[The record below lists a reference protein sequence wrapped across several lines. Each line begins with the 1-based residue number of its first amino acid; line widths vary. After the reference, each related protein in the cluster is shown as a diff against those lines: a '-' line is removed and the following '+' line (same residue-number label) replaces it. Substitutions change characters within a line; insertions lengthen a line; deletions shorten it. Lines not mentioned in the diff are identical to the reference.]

1 MIRKVKT
8 SDLFDEIEEYRL
20 GRLKVI
26 TDGKT
31 PVLLAEGAKI
41 MLHVIPR
48 NAFQRHVEIDI
59 SSVEL
64 SHDDLRPITSTGW
77 GPIRF
82 NFDGRLN
89 TSYYSD
95 SAQAY
100 VQLFRNGIVESV
112 TGHLLYEQNEK
123 GIISVNAMERELM
136 KSVSHYLDIQKRFNV
151 TAPSFAVLTLI
162 GVLGYG
168 LTTERVDFW
177 DRREIDRN
185 HLFFQPVEI
194 TSFEVEPARVLRT
207 IFDQLWNAV
216 GYPRCPNYDENGN
229 YKQRR

>member
-1 MIRKVKT
+1 MVTRIRQ
-8 SDLFDEIEEYRL
+8 SNLFDEIEEYRL
-20 GRLKVI
+20 ERLKRI
-26 TDGKT
+26 TDRET
-31 PVLLAEGAKI
+31 PVPLAKGPKI
-41 MLHVIPR
+41 ILHVIPM
-48 NAFQRHVEIDI
+48 NAFQRNIEIEI

-64 SHDDLRPITSTGW
+64 GHDDLRPITAGGY

-89 TSYYSD
+89 AAYYSD
-95 SAQAY
+95 TAQAY

-112 TGHLLYEQNEK
+112 TCHLLYERNGK
-123 GIISVNAMERELM
+123 GIISINAMEKELM

-151 TAPSFAVLTLI
+151 TAPCLAVLTLT

-168 LTTERVDFW
+168 LNAERVDLW

-185 HLFFQPVEI
+185 PLFFQPVEI
-194 TSFEVEPARVLRT
+194 IDFEVEPAKVLRR
-207 IFDQLWNAV
+207 IFDQVWNAV